1 MQFRHLTVYQLT
13 QPMGVEIANLE
24 SLLAANPFRPCG
36 TLEMHTE
43 GWVPPMGEPGK
54 NLVHAGAKAMLM
66 ALAIEEKVIPSS
78 TVRDKVADKVAEM
91 MEADPGRVIS
101 SKEKKE
107 IREQIEHAMLP
118 HAPTRRRVTYG
129 YLDLDHGRLVINES
143 TSTKTS
149 SFTSAL
155 RTALGSLPV
164 APIKPAQA
172 PAGLMTEWLSKQDV
186 PADFQLLEDAV
197 LKDVDGEGGS
207 ITLRK
212 QDLLSDEVRS
222 HLDGNKI
229 VAKLGLAFRDRL
241 SFALDANLV
250 ITRLKLSDVT
260 TESLIGIDD
269 ADGAALFDAEFHLM
283 VAEYRNLIEALA
295 KTFGVASMD
304 GEDADMK
311 EAA

>member
-13 QPMGVEIANLE
+13 QPLEAGLANLE
-24 SLLAANPFRPCG
+24 TLLAAHPFRPCG
-36 TLEMHTE
+36 TLEMRTE
-43 GWVPPMGEPGK
+43 GWVPPMGEQGK
-54 NLVHAGAKAMLM
+54 SLVHAGDKALLM
-66 ALAIEEKVIPSS
+66 ALSIEEKVIPAS
-78 TVRDKVADKVAEM
+78 TVRDKVADKIAEM
-91 MEADPGRVIS
+91 LAAEPARVIS

-129 YLDLDHGRLVINES
+129 YLDLDRGRLVINES
-143 TSTKTS
+143 TSTKAS
-149 SFTSAL
+149 AFTAAL

-164 APIKPAQA
+164 APLKPAQE

-186 PADFQLLEDAV
+186 PSDFQLLEDAV

-212 QDLLSDEVRS
+212 QDLLSDEVRR

-250 ITRLKLSDVT
+250 VTKLKLSDVT
-260 TESLIGIDD
+260 TESLNGIDD

-295 KTFGVASMD
+295 KTFGMASMD
-304 GEDADMK
+304 GEDADLK